1 MASQFSLVGGVRSGA
16 GALATGVGA
25 DQTGNLLGI
34 DGIVMTP
41 KVMINKHNNP
51 GGVKKKR
58 FGVVSSKGGF
68 EFEYPKHPVKTAS
81 GENGQAYPMSKPG
94 YLPGNN
100 GGGQAGFGIDRE
112 WHEPGVSEDLMMAKS
127 IAQKE
132 AGLFAK
138 FSGGEHVRTVDRTT
152 ETLKQHFEEQSAEHE
167 REKIAHLMAMGFSEE
182 EIAKKAMKDREKAIE
197 TAGKM
202 APKISSKVEGI
213 LNTRTSDKFFNDDVA
228 PGLVPARKD
237 MSSYERAISAGT
249 PVAQAKAKQAMRMKE
264 KMGLRV
270 DRHEKVQ
277 ARVPLSQSQIF
288 QTMLAVASR
297 DKKELDEMP
306 IRHEEEL
313 IKHQK
318 MKDDLVNQKL
328 LKMKQAMVRE

>member
-16 GALATGVGA
+16 GAMATGVGA

-41 KVMINKHNNP
+41 RVMINTHNNP

-68 EFEYPKHPVKTAS
+68 EFEYPSYPVK
-81 GENGQAYPMSKPG
+81 GEGNGQAYKATKAG
-94 YLPGNN
+94 YLPGN
-100 GGGQAGFGIDRE
+100 GGGGNAGFGIDRE
-112 WHEPGVSEDLMMAKS
+112 WHEPGVSEDLLMAKS

-167 REKIAHLMAMGFSEE
+167 REKISHLMAMGFSEE
-182 EIAKKAMKDREKAIE
+182 EIARKAMKDREKAIE

-297 DKKELDEMP
+297 DKKELEELP
-306 IRHEEEL
+306 IKHEEEL